1 VSGCL
6 TARGIPVCG
15 GPFVGSAITGN
26 GDPSAKERTYGTN
39 LGVRRTFYSS
49 NQIDGAVRIAKADVA
64 AGRLPWISFKAPY
77 SWAEMVSGK
86 GDAWA
91 AELAAALKT
100 VDGPVWVAIHHEP
113 ETEGDVRV
121 WAQMQKRLS
130 PIIRNGAPNVAFTII
145 VMGYHQI
152 FGNDPS
158 LSFDAIWPG
167 DGLVDVIGIDPYNR
181 YGTGAGK
188 EFRELKDFYTELKAF
203 ADKHGTRW
211 GVAETGYTHE
221 AAAMDSAW
229 LNRAVS
235 DMEAMGGVAL
245 SYFDS
250 TLNSDADWTL
260 STTQKVNAF
269 SSALRETNRIN

>member
-1 VSGCL
+1 M
-6 TARGIPVCG
+6 CG
-15 GPFVGSAITGN
+15 GPFVGAAVGGN
-26 GDPSAKERTYGTN
+26 DDPAADERAYGTTFGVHRTYYQSGQ
-39 LGVRRTFYSS
+39 VDS
-49 NQIDGAVRIAKADVA
+49 AVRTVKADLA

-77 SWAEMVSGK
+77 SWADMAAGK

-91 AELAAALKT
+91 ADLAAKLKQ
-100 VDGPVWVAIHHEP
+100 VDGPVWVAVHHEP
-113 ETEGDVRV
+113 EMEGDVKV
-121 WAQMQKRLS
+121 WARMQARIS

-145 VMGYHQI
+145 VMGYHQV
-152 FGNDPS
+152 FGNDPA

-167 DGLVDVIGIDPYNR
+167 DGLVDVLGIDPYNQ
-181 YGTGAGK
+181 YGTAANK
-188 EFRELKDFYTELKAF
+188 EFRELKDYYTELDAF

-211 GVAETGYTHE
+211 GVAETGYTHT
-221 AAAMDSAW
+221 AAAKDAAW

-250 TLNSDADWTL
+250 GLNSDADWTL